1 MMRSARMTSDPCVS
15 TTFPSKVAI
24 FFASSAIMLS
34 DSMLTGL
41 SRSARSASAGAPAS
55 INSAAI
61 SGAAR
66 RLVPRRNIERA
77 PHLGLQR
84 ELLLVL
90 VDDQADAR
98 QGRLPVGNRHRL
110 VRPQDSLAG
119 EHVKVFRAC
128 AQLGLVGGRLAQD
141 EHVAVQIG
149 FFPLAI

>member
-1 MMRSARMTSDPCVS
+1 MRSARMTSEPCVS
-15 TTFPSKVAI
+15 TTFPSKIAV
-24 FFASSAIMLS
+24 FFASSAVMLS

-41 SRSARSASAGAPAS
+41 SRSARSASAGAHAS
-55 INSAAI
+55 IESTISA
-61 SGAAR
+61 AAR
-66 RLVPRRNIERA
+66 RLLPRRNIERA

-90 VDDQADAR
+90 VDDQPDAR
-98 QGRLPVGNRHRL
+98 QSRLPVGKRHRL
-110 VRPQDSLAG
+110 VRSQDSLSG

>member
-1 MMRSARMTSDPCVS
+1 MRSARMTSDPCVS
-15 TTFPSKVAI
+15 ITFPSKVAV
-24 FFASSAIMLS
+24 FFASSAVMLS

-55 INSAAI
+55 IESATI
-61 SGAAR
+61 SAPAR

-77 PHLGLQR
+77 PHLGSQR

-90 VDDQADAR
+90 VDDQPDTR

-110 VRPQDSLAG
+110 VRLQNPLSG

-128 AQLGLVGGRLAQD
+128 AQLGLLGGRL
-141 EHVAVQIG
+141 
-149 FFPLAI
+149 